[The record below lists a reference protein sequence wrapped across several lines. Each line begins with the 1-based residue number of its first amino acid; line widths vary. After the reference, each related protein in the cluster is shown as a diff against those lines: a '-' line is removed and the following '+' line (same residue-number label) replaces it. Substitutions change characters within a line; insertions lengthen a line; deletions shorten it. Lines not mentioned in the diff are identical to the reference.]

1 MDVTPGTPAKR
12 SRAKTKE
19 SETAQAAKPTV
30 VVKKSRATA
39 RKPAAADTPATE
51 TAVTETVITTA
62 HSYDELTGM
71 IATAAYYLAAERNFS
86 PGHELDDWLE
96 AERRIRATLFG

>member
-12 SRAKTKE
+12 ARGKTKAAE
-19 SETAQAAKPTV
+19 ATAKPTIT
-30 VVKKSRATA
+30 VKKARSA
-39 RKPAAADTPATE
+39 RKAPVSDIAMPSPSTE
-51 TAVTETVITTA
+51 PKSVSSE
-62 HSYDELTGM
+62 ELNGM
-71 IATAAYYLAAERNFS
+71 IATCAYYLAEERNFT

>member
-12 SRAKTKE
+12 ARGKTK
-19 SETAQAAKPTV
+19 TAPDATAKPTIT
-30 VVKKSRATA
+30 VKKARSA
-39 RKPAAADTPATE
+39 RKAPVSDIAMP
-51 TAVTETVITTA
+51 TVSAEKKSVST
-62 HSYDELTGM
+62 DELNGM
-71 IATAAYYLAAERNFS
+71 IATCAYYLAEERNFT

>member
-19 SETAQAAKPTV
+19 PASAQVAKPNVVAKKPRAARKVAAPTVETV
-30 VVKKSRATA
+30 VTQAVV
-39 RKPAAADTPATE
+39 AAVPSA
-51 TAVTETVITTA
+51 
-62 HSYDELTGM
+62 DELNGM
-71 IATAAYYLAAERNFS
+71 IATAAYYLAAERNFT